1 MSRLGNEWTNAEGNI
16 MRFRDSF
23 IPEKV
28 DTKRLPYSA
37 QVDGL
42 VYHSNLPRIN
52 LGGRTIDFTKP
63 LAEED
68 KAILRQTLPKSKQEF
83 ITKFQEEFKKKVK
96 EEGEKAKTEYFLKNP
111 KGQRELGERAY
122 QNYLNAHPWKK
133 FMQTVVDGIVKTGDF
148 LIPLGQFIGMPSWV
162 ADFYKKFAPPGSKF
176 YTKGDLGTK
185 FKEFGKEQFD
195 KQVAKVKGAVTGQIA
210 SGQLGQLGQQ
220 IAGDQGKRVGQGIG
234 NILKEPAIQNI
245 LKDKSVQD
253 LTQKVSRSLFTA

>member
-1 MSRLGNEWTNAEGNI
+1 MSRLGNEWTNTEGNI

-23 IPEKV
+23 LPEKV
-28 DTKRLPYSA
+28 DTKRLPFSA
-37 QVDGL
+37 EVDGL

-68 KAILRQTLPKSKQEF
+68 KAILRQTLPKTKQEVA
-83 ITKFQEEFKKKVK
+83 TKFQQEFKLKMEQERQKARTDYFRNNPNGK
-96 EEGEKAKTEYFLKNP
+96 QEAFDLKYEKYLRDNP
-111 KGQRELGERAY
+111 FM
-122 QNYLNAHPWKK
+122 K
-133 FMQTVVDGIVKTGDF
+133 FMQDVVDGIVKAGDF
-148 LIPLGQFIGMPSWV
+148 LIPLGKYVGMPEWV
-162 ADFYKKFAPPGSKF
+162 IDVYKKFAPPGSKF

-185 FKEFGKEQFD
+185 FKDFGQEQFT
-195 KQVAKVKGAVTGQIA
+195 KQVGKVKGAVTSQIA

-234 NILKEPAIQNI
+234 SILKEPAIQNI

-253 LTQKVSRSLFTA
+253 LTQKVSRAFI